1 MDLKVILRAFLNH
14 TLHGQDTLS
23 TVDISSFSKGTGR
36 TYFIGAFIGGNSL
49 LSILILTI
57 AEVTSHFQ
65 TLSKKNLP
73 PLSIQ
78 NG

>member
-36 TYFIGAFIGGNSL
+36 AYFIGAFIGGNSL
-49 LSILILTI
+49 LSILIL
-57 AEVTSHFQ
+57 
-65 TLSKKNLP
+65 
-73 PLSIQ
+73 
-78 NG
+78 